1 MTLIASTTAAA
12 IETALRAKNTLDD
25 AAREAIER
33 LDEKCIVIEATG
45 LNLSFHFAEGRA
57 RVLASSD
64 PAADMKVGGSL
75 PRIFKVMLGKQADG
89 VSLEGDLTL
98 LEDFRRV
105 FKPALEA
112 QQVTDQMRSAAE
124 LGVGA
129 MRSVVDGVAN
139 EVARRTAGAGN
150 QTEIDQ
156 LKTSIEELT
165 STVAALQKRLEEA
178 EKD

>member
-1 MTLIASTTAAA
+1 MTLITSATAAA

-25 AAREAIER
+25 GAREAIER
-33 LDEKCIVIEATG
+33 LNEKCIVIEATG
-45 LNLSFHFAEGRA
+45 LSLSFRFAEGRA
-57 RVLASSD
+57 RVLASTDPDSD
-64 PAADMKVGGSL
+64 LKVCGSL
-75 PRIFKVMLGKQADG
+75 QRIFEIMLGKQADG

-112 QQVTDQMRSAAE
+112 QQLTDQMRSAAE

-129 MRSVVDGVAN
+129 MRSAVDGVAN
-139 EVARRTAGAGN
+139 EVARRTNSAGS

>member
-1 MTLIASTTAAA
+1 MTLITSATAAA

-25 AAREAIER
+25 GAREAIER
-33 LDEKCIVIEATG
+33 LNEKCIVIEATG
-45 LNLSFHFAEGRA
+45 LNLSFRFAKGRA
-57 RVLASSD
+57 RVLARKDPDSD
-64 PAADMKVGGSL
+64 LKVCGSL
-75 PRIFKVMLGKQADG
+75 QRIFEIMLGKQTDG

-112 QQVTDQMRSAAE
+112 QQLTDQMRSAAE

-129 MRSVVDGVAN
+129 MRSAVDGVAN
-139 EVARRTAGAGN
+139 EVARRTNSAGS

-165 STVAALQKRLEEA
+165 LTVAALQKRLEEA